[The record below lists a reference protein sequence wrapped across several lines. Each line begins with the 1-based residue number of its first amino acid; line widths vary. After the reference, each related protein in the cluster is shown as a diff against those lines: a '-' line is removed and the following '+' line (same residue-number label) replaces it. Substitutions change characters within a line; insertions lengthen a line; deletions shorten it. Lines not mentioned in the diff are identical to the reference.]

1 MPWSPRW
8 RMRRPKPCLSDSA
21 ARGSWYDPNGSPP
34 SSRMRSMRAAV
45 SGSSGT
51 AKGIRSIT
59 TSDSASPGTSTPS
72 QKLCVASS
80 TEPIWDAQR
89 REQQV
94 ARALA
99 LHEQRE
105 RKSSWP
111 RR

>member
-8 RMRRPKPCLSDSA
+8 RMRRPNPCLSDSA

-51 AKGIRSIT
+51 AKGISI
-59 TSDSASPGTSTPS
+59 DHHQRQRLAGDVDPLPEALRRQQHGADLGP
-72 QKLCVASS
+72 
-80 TEPIWDAQR
+80 QR
-89 REQQV
+89 RQQEV

-99 LHEQRE
+99 LHQQRE
-105 RKSSWP
+105 RKSALP